1 MKNNQ
6 YNINLERDVNVHF
19 EDKKK
24 SRIFFVFLWILYAVV
39 YMTKNSFN
47 GALASIVEEGI
58 LTKSQTGLITA
69 MFYLAYTPL
78 QIVGGFVSD
87 KFSPERLIKIGLV
100 GAAISNTIIFFNQNY
115 YVMLFSWMF
124 NGMVQF
130 GIWPS
135 IFKIIS
141 SQLVR
146 SDRAKMV
153 FYITFCA
160 PIGLILTYFTAAI
173 MPHWKYNFALSSICM
188 VVFAVLMHIFEIKM
202 NPFLKWDKM
211 EQEDKNTECEH
222 IQVPTMKL
230 FAKSGFFFM
239 MIGLCIATIAIQS
252 RASTATVM
260 FLENYENVSASVS
273 NLLNIFMLVSGIV
286 GTLVAGK
293 IVKKMKNEIAGM
305 AIVFLCMLPFF
316 ALCFFAGKVPVPML
330 IVFHCAIACL
340 ESVTNLVRNYYNL
353 NFVKYGKSGLAAGVL
368 NAGLSFSFMMA
379 AWVMMRVVDNYGWLV
394 MVAAWCALVVAG
406 IIITAIGIPMLK
418 KFKKNGIE

>member
-6 YNINLERDVNVHF
+6 YNINVDRDVNIHF
-19 EDKKK
+19 ENKNK

-39 YMTKNSFN
+39 YMTKNCFN
-47 GALASIVEEGI
+47 GALAGIVEEGI
-58 LTKSQTGLITA
+58 LTKSQTGLITG
-69 MFYLAYTPL
+69 MFYMAYTPL
-78 QIVGGFVSD
+78 QIAGGFVSN

-124 NGMVQF
+124 NGMIQF

-135 IFKIIS
+135 VYKIIS

-160 PIGLILTYFTAAI
+160 PFGLVLTYLIAAV
-173 MPHWKYNFALSSICM
+173 MPHWKYNFALSSACLI
-188 VVFAVLMHIFEIKM
+188 VFAVLMHIFEIKM
-202 NPFLKWDKM
+202 NPFLKWDKV
-211 EQEDKNTECEH
+211 QEPDNKVCEYK
-222 IQVPTMKL
+222 QVPTMKM

-239 MIGLCIATIAIQS
+239 LIGLCISTVAIQS
-252 RASTATVM
+252 RSSTATVM
-260 FLENYENVSASVS
+260 FLENYENVSASLS
-273 NLLNIFMLVSGIV
+273 NLLNIFMLVSGIA
-286 GTLVAGK
+286 GTLIAGRF
-293 IVKKMKNEIAGM
+293 VKKMKNEVLGM
-305 AIVFLCMLPFF
+305 VIVLLCMFPFF
-316 ALCFFAGKVPVPML
+316 VLCLFAGKVPIPML

-340 ESVTNLVRNYYNL
+340 ESTANLVRNYYNL

-368 NAGLSFSFMMA
+368 NAGMSFSFTMA
-379 AWVMMRVVDNYGWLV
+379 AWVMMRVVDNYGWTV
-394 MVAAWCALVVAG
+394 MVVSWCALIAVAIVV
-406 IIITAIGIPMLK
+406 ISVEIPMLK